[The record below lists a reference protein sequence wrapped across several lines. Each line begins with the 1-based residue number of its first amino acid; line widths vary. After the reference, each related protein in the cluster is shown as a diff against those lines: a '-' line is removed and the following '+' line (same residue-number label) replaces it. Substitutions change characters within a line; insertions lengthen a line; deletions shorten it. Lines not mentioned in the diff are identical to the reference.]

1 MERVESDELNLPET
15 LEMQMSAPV
24 GFSLASNEA
33 MTPHPE
39 QGCLPIGPSY
49 AKVSLR
55 GDPRPHYWV
64 SQPSNTLGPI
74 ISTVSHTEIRPLWQ
88 WRKEYHDMVGLRTTK
103 KWRAE
108 GLARQEQRK
117 ADDRTE
123 GRAKALVEI
132 SSALRGNTDPE
143 LVELFERGL
152 KKGIIQDDALF
163 I

>member
-1 MERVESDELNLPET
+1 
-15 LEMQMSAPV
+15 
-24 GFSLASNEA
+24 
-33 MTPHPE
+33 
-39 QGCLPIGPSY
+39 
-49 AKVSLR
+49 
-55 GDPRPHYWV
+55 
-64 SQPSNTLGPI
+64 
-74 ISTVSHTEIRPLWQ
+74 
-88 WRKEYHDMVGLRTTK
+88 MVGLRTTK

-143 LVELFERGL
+143 LVELFERVASR
-152 KKGIIQDDALF
+152 KGIIQDDALF

>member
-1 MERVESDELNLPET
+1 
-15 LEMQMSAPV
+15 
-24 GFSLASNEA
+24 
-33 MTPHPE
+33 
-39 QGCLPIGPSY
+39 
-49 AKVSLR
+49 
-55 GDPRPHYWV
+55 
-64 SQPSNTLGPI
+64 
-74 ISTVSHTEIRPLWQ
+74 
-88 WRKEYHDMVGLRTTK
+88 MVGLRTTK